1 MHKSNH
7 LLFILFSLPI
17 YGIAQEN
24 ADTTSTSNLNEAIIT
39 SYQKNVKIEGA
50 ITTVQIKNTP
60 FAQIGNLQEML
71 AQIPGIRNSQLGIEV
86 SGYGKPRIYIDGR
99 EVKNEEE
106 LRTISSEQ
114 IKNLKINKA
123 PGAEYEANTPAIIQ
137 IATIKSVADYL
148 FMNIGN
154 TMGMRRKFSE
164 SPFVLTRFQ
173 IGKMASSFYYDFNRS
188 GSLVKE
194 TYFRNIMRPNDTFKS
209 EQKRELPF
217 YDTYHS
223 FSWSGDYTIN
233 KKNRLGFFYFFN
245 HDNYAGHERG
255 TDWSQSALGTQT
267 KWIDRQ
273 SVQITNLHSATA
285 LYDFITDKYSIH
297 ASQDYAFSTTNS
309 NLNASEH
316 TNNKQSV
323 VKSINNR
330 DYHVLTSN
338 LYNSF
343 RVGKKSIGLV
353 GGKYTLIKSS
363 SRIGSDEFLPS
374 VMQFSRIKVSE
385 NTPQVFAT
393 LYNYLGPW
401 TITPGVRYEFMHR
414 SIQNISSN
422 GETSKYSDRVS
433 NFYPYLTISYQK
445 NKWNAY
451 LQYSRSNIVPNFSM
465 LNSGIIYQDSLTYT
479 KSNPLLKTAYVDR
492 VQGSVSYQGFSF
504 TMRYRHTKNPIV
516 SVEIPSNPT
525 SFIVYSTNVNLD
537 KYQET
542 TFNIS
547 YSSNIKKLDYYLD
560 FSLNLPYAKILVG
573 ESMKTRK
580 KPFIDA
586 EVNLTYAFNQRFSL
600 YTKYVLQGKRDIR
613 ISHQKAVHNWDFG
626 FTGKW
631 LKDKLSL
638 TLEATD
644 ILGKD
649 NYNNITDTY
658 GFIQNGT
665 YGTSDMR
672 GIRLSIRYT
681 LFNKPISVSAQR
693 ANAETLMRIQ

>member
-1 MHKSNH
+1 MLQGVKRAFFNVYRTDTARISHPNNRLVVKKLTIAFQYHIIVCRVTCGTEGFPDNIATH
-7 LLFILFSLPI
+7 RPTCSL
-17 YGIAQEN
+17 
-24 ADTTSTSNLNEAIIT
+24 
-39 SYQKNVKIEGA
+39 
-50 ITTVQIKNTP
+50 
-60 FAQIGNLQEML
+60 
-71 AQIPGIRNSQLGIEV
+71 QIPGIRNSQLGIEV

-164 SPFVLTRFQ
+164 SPFVFTGFQ

-245 HDNYAGHERG
+245 HDNYAAHERG

-363 SRIGSDEFLPS
+363 SRSVLTNLYEASCSFHESRLVRIRHKFLLHFIIIW
-374 VMQFSRIKVSE
+374 V
-385 NTPQVFAT
+385 
-393 LYNYLGPW
+393 LGPLHPVCDMNSC
-401 TITPGVRYEFMHR
+401 TAPFKTYPPTEKRLNTQIECQI
-414 SIQNISSN
+414 SILI
-422 GETSKYSDRVS
+422 
-433 NFYPYLTISYQK
+433 
-445 NKWNAY
+445 
-451 LQYSRSNIVPNFSM
+451 
-465 LNSGIIYQDSLTYT
+465 
-479 KSNPLLKTAYVDR
+479 
-492 VQGSVSYQGFSF
+492 
-504 TMRYRHTKNPIV
+504 
-516 SVEIPSNPT
+516 
-525 SFIVYSTNVNLD
+525 
-537 KYQET
+537 
-542 TFNIS
+542 
-547 YSSNIKKLDYYLD
+547 
-560 FSLNLPYAKILVG
+560 
-573 ESMKTRK
+573 
-580 KPFIDA
+580 
-586 EVNLTYAFNQRFSL
+586 
-600 YTKYVLQGKRDIR
+600 
-613 ISHQKAVHNWDFG
+613 
-626 FTGKW
+626 
-631 LKDKLSL
+631 
-638 TLEATD
+638 
-644 ILGKD
+644 
-649 NYNNITDTY
+649 
-658 GFIQNGT
+658 
-665 YGTSDMR
+665 
-672 GIRLSIRYT
+672 
-681 LFNKPISVSAQR
+681 
-693 ANAETLMRIQ
+693 

>member
-71 AQIPGIRNSQLGIEV
+71 AQIPGIRKSQLGIEV

-137 IATIKSVADYL
+137 ITTIKSVADYL

-245 HDNYAGHERG
+245 HDNYVGHERG
-255 TDWSQSALGTQT
+255 TDWSQSASGTLT

-273 SVQITNLHSATA
+273 SVQITN
-285 LYDFITDKYSIH
+285 
-297 ASQDYAFSTTNS
+297 
-309 NLNASEH
+309 
-316 TNNKQSV
+316 
-323 VKSINNR
+323 
-330 DYHVLTSN
+330 
-338 LYNSF
+338 
-343 RVGKKSIGLV
+343 
-353 GGKYTLIKSS
+353 
-363 SRIGSDEFLPS
+363 
-374 VMQFSRIKVSE
+374 
-385 NTPQVFAT
+385 
-393 LYNYLGPW
+393 
-401 TITPGVRYEFMHR
+401 
-414 SIQNISSN
+414 
-422 GETSKYSDRVS
+422 
-433 NFYPYLTISYQK
+433 
-445 NKWNAY
+445 
-451 LQYSRSNIVPNFSM
+451 
-465 LNSGIIYQDSLTYT
+465 
-479 KSNPLLKTAYVDR
+479 
-492 VQGSVSYQGFSF
+492 
-504 TMRYRHTKNPIV
+504 
-516 SVEIPSNPT
+516 
-525 SFIVYSTNVNLD
+525 
-537 KYQET
+537 
-542 TFNIS
+542 
-547 YSSNIKKLDYYLD
+547 
-560 FSLNLPYAKILVG
+560 
-573 ESMKTRK
+573 
-580 KPFIDA
+580 
-586 EVNLTYAFNQRFSL
+586 
-600 YTKYVLQGKRDIR
+600 
-613 ISHQKAVHNWDFG
+613 
-626 FTGKW
+626 
-631 LKDKLSL
+631 
-638 TLEATD
+638 
-644 ILGKD
+644 
-649 NYNNITDTY
+649 
-658 GFIQNGT
+658 
-665 YGTSDMR
+665 
-672 GIRLSIRYT
+672 
-681 LFNKPISVSAQR
+681 
-693 ANAETLMRIQ
+693 

>member
-316 TNNKQSV
+316 TNN
-323 VKSINNR
+323 N
-330 DYHVLTSN
+330 
-338 LYNSF
+338 
-343 RVGKKSIGLV
+343 
-353 GGKYTLIKSS
+353 
-363 SRIGSDEFLPS
+363 
-374 VMQFSRIKVSE
+374 
-385 NTPQVFAT
+385 
-393 LYNYLGPW
+393 
-401 TITPGVRYEFMHR
+401 
-414 SIQNISSN
+414 
-422 GETSKYSDRVS
+422 
-433 NFYPYLTISYQK
+433 
-445 NKWNAY
+445 
-451 LQYSRSNIVPNFSM
+451 
-465 LNSGIIYQDSLTYT
+465 
-479 KSNPLLKTAYVDR
+479 
-492 VQGSVSYQGFSF
+492 
-504 TMRYRHTKNPIV
+504 
-516 SVEIPSNPT
+516 
-525 SFIVYSTNVNLD
+525 
-537 KYQET
+537 
-542 TFNIS
+542 
-547 YSSNIKKLDYYLD
+547 
-560 FSLNLPYAKILVG
+560 
-573 ESMKTRK
+573 
-580 KPFIDA
+580 
-586 EVNLTYAFNQRFSL
+586 
-600 YTKYVLQGKRDIR
+600 
-613 ISHQKAVHNWDFG
+613 
-626 FTGKW
+626 
-631 LKDKLSL
+631 
-638 TLEATD
+638 
-644 ILGKD
+644 
-649 NYNNITDTY
+649 
-658 GFIQNGT
+658 
-665 YGTSDMR
+665 
-672 GIRLSIRYT
+672 
-681 LFNKPISVSAQR
+681 
-693 ANAETLMRIQ
+693 